1 MAIHSSA
8 VIAPGA
14 QLDSSVEVGAFT
26 VIGPHVQIGAGT
38 RIGPHVVIEGH
49 TTIGRDNQI
58 FQFSS
63 LGAAPQDKKYAGE
76 PTRLEIGDRNTI
88 REFCTF
94 KDRKSVV

>member
-58 FQFSS
+58 SS
-63 LGAAPQDKKYAGE
+63 SARSAPR
-76 PTRLEIGDRNTI
+76 PRTRSTPANRPGW
-88 REFCTF
+88 
-94 KDRKSVV
+94 KSATAIPSANS